1 MFGLDKDQAAFIE
14 SGVSIIAASRDP
26 QNRPFLGRCPGCRV
40 APDRS
45 SITIFLSRQ
54 KYPLLLDAIRRS
66 GVVAI
71 SFSEPSSNRSLQLKS
86 GRAELVELQDGDV
99 QSVAAHLD
107 LFAADL
113 ERIGHAGALG
123 RTVLACSSG
132 ELAAVRFVPHEAF
145 TQTPGPVAGRRIV
158 A

>member
-1 MFGLDKDQAAFIE
+1 MFGLDKDQAAFVE

-26 QNRPFLGRCPGCRV
+26 QNRPFQGRCPGCRI
-40 APDRS
+40 APDGLS
-45 SITIFLSRQ
+45 LTIFLSRQ

-66 GVVAI
+66 GALAV

-86 GRAELVELQDGDV
+86 LNAELVELQSGDV
-99 QSVAAHLD
+99 ESVTAHLD

-113 ERIGHAGALG
+113 ERIGHSGDLG
-123 RTVLACSSG
+123 RMVLSCNPS

-145 TQTPGPVAGRRIV
+145 TQTPGPVAGKRIV